1 MIDTTLI
8 KSILGVYYGQQ
19 QTYYYCIA
27 CDYHCPFSRFI
38 GNAAEFYK
46 NRCRCPN

>member
-1 MIDTTLI
+1 MTEMPYWLYKYKD
-8 KSILGVYYGQQ
+8 
-19 QTYYYCIA
+19 
-27 CDYHCPFSRFI
+27 CPFSRFI